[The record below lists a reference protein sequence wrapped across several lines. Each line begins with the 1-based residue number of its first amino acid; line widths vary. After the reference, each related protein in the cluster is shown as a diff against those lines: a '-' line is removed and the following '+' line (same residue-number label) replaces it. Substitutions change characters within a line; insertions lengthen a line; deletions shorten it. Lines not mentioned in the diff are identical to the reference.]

1 MIELNKNII
10 KPYAVSILLTLAVGG
25 VGGFL
30 TSLGMDTFDALTK
43 PPFTPPSFLFPIVWT
58 VLFILMG
65 VGAARIYLTEP
76 TAARNRALIVY
87 VVQLAVNFL
96 WSVIFFNLQAYGFA
110 FFWLI
115 LLWVLILT
123 MIYLF
128 GKVDKP
134 AALMQ
139 IPYAIWVAFA
149 GYLNLM
155 IWLLNR

>member
-1 MIELNKNII
+1 MIELNKSKI

-25 VGGFL
+25 LSGFL
-30 TSLGMDTFDALTK
+30 TSMGMDSFDALTK
-43 PPFTPPSFLFPIVWT
+43 PPLTPPSFLFPIVWT

-65 VGAARIYLTEP
+65 VGAARIFMTEP

-96 WSVIFFNLQAYGFA
+96 WSIIFFNLQAYGFA

-128 GKVDKP
+128 CKVDKP
-134 AALMQ
+134 AALLQ
-139 IPYAIWVAFA
+139 IPYAIWVTFA

>member
-1 MIELNKNII
+1 MIELNKSKI

-25 VGGFL
+25 LSGFL
-30 TSLGMDTFDALTK
+30 TSMGMDSFDALTK
-43 PPFTPPSFLFPIVWT
+43 PPLTPPSFLFPIVWT

-65 VGAARIYLTEP
+65 VGAARIYLTEL

-96 WSVIFFNLQAYGFA
+96 WSIIFFNLQSYGFA

-128 GKVDKP
+128 CKVDKP
-134 AALMQ
+134 AALLQ
-139 IPYAIWVAFA
+139 IPSAIWVTFS

>member
-1 MIELNKNII
+1 MNKSKI

-25 VGGFL
+25 LSGFL
-30 TSLGMDTFDALTK
+30 TSMGMDSFDALTK
-43 PPFTPPSFLFPIVWT
+43 PPLTPPSFLFPIVWT

-65 VGAARIYLTEP
+65 VGAARIFMTEP

-87 VVQLAVNFL
+87 VVQLAVNFF
-96 WSVIFFNLQAYGFA
+96 WSIIFFNLQAYAFA

-128 GKVDKP
+128 CKVDKP
-134 AALMQ
+134 AALIQ
-139 IPYAIWVAFA
+139 IPYAIWVTFA

-155 IWLLNR
+155 IWLMNR

>member
-1 MIELNKNII
+1 MNKSKI

-25 VGGFL
+25 LRGFL
-30 TSLGMDTFDALTK
+30 TSMGMDSFDALTK
-43 PPFTPPSFLFPIVWT
+43 PPLTPPSFLFPIVWT

-65 VGAARIYLTEP
+65 VGAARIFMTEP

-87 VVQLAVNFL
+87 VVQLAVNFF
-96 WSVIFFNLQAYGFA
+96 WSIIFFNLQAYAFA

-128 GKVDKP
+128 CKVDKP
-134 AALMQ
+134 AALIQ
-139 IPYAIWVAFA
+139 IPYAIWVTFA

-155 IWLLNR
+155 IWLMNR

>member
-1 MIELNKNII
+1 MNKSKI

-25 VGGFL
+25 LSGFL
-30 TSLGMDTFDALTK
+30 TSMGMDSFDALTK
-43 PPFTPPSFLFPIVWT
+43 PPLTPPSFLFPIVWT

-65 VGAARIYLTEP
+65 VGAARIFMTEP

-87 VVQLAVNFL
+87 VVQLAVNFF
-96 WSVIFFNLQAYGFA
+96 WSIIFFNLQAYAFA

-128 GKVDKP
+128 CKVDKP
-134 AALMQ
+134 AAHIQ
-139 IPYAIWVAFA
+139 IPYAIWVTFA

-155 IWLLNR
+155 IWLMNR

>member
-1 MIELNKNII
+1 MIELNKD
-10 KPYAVSILLTLAVGG
+10 KTKSYAVSILLTLAVGG
-25 VGGFL
+25 LSGFL
-30 TSLGMDTFDALTK
+30 TSMGMDSFDALTK
-43 PPFTPPSFLFPIVWT
+43 PPLTPPSFLFPIVWT

-65 VGAARIYLTEP
+65 VGAARIFMTEP

-96 WSVIFFNLQAYGFA
+96 WSIIFFNLQAYDFA
-110 FFWLI
+110 FYWLI

-123 MIYLF
+123 MFYLF
-128 GKVDKP
+128 CKVDKP
-134 AALMQ
+134 AALIQ
-139 IPYAIWVAFA
+139 TPYAIWVTFA

>member
-1 MIELNKNII
+1 MIELNKSKI

-25 VGGFL
+25 LSGFL
-30 TSLGMDTFDALTK
+30 TSMGMDSFDALTK
-43 PPFTPPSFLFPIVWT
+43 PPLTPPSFLFPIVWT

-65 VGAARIYLTEP
+65 VGAARIFMTEP

-87 VVQLAVNFL
+87 VVKLAVNFL
-96 WSVIFFNLQAYGFA
+96 WSIIFFNLQAYGFA

-128 GKVDKP
+128 CKIDKP
-134 AALMQ
+134 AALLQ
-139 IPYAIWVAFA
+139 IPYAIWVTFA

-155 IWLLNR
+155 IWLMNR

>member
-1 MIELNKNII
+1 MIELNKSKI

-25 VGGFL
+25 LSGFL
-30 TSLGMDTFDALTK
+30 TSMGMESFDTITK
-43 PPFTPPSFLFPIVWT
+43 PPLTPPSFLFPIVWT

-65 VGAARIYLTEP
+65 VGAARIFMTEP

-87 VVQLAVNFL
+87 VVQLVVNFL
-96 WSVIFFNLQAYGFA
+96 WSIIFFNLQAYDFA
-110 FFWLI
+110 FYWLI

-123 MIYLF
+123 MFYLF
-128 GKVDKP
+128 CKVDKP
-134 AALMQ
+134 AALIQ
-139 IPYAIWVAFA
+139 APYAIWVTFA

>member
-1 MIELNKNII
+1 MIELNKSKI

-25 VGGFL
+25 LSGFL
-30 TSLGMDTFDALTK
+30 TSMGMDSFDALTK
-43 PPFTPPSFLFPIVWT
+43 PPLTPPSFLFPIVWT

-65 VGAARIYLTEP
+65 VGAARVFLTEP

-96 WSVIFFNLQAYGFA
+96 WSIIFFNPQAYAFA

-128 GKVDKP
+128 CKVDKP
-134 AALMQ
+134 AALLQ
-139 IPYAIWVAFA
+139 IPYAIWVTFA

>member
-1 MIELNKNII
+1 MIELNKSKI

-25 VGGFL
+25 LSGFL
-30 TSLGMDTFDALTK
+30 TSMAMDSFDALTK
-43 PPFTPPSFLFPIVWT
+43 PPLTPPSFLFPIVWT

-65 VGAARIYLTEP
+65 VGAARVFLTEP

-96 WSVIFFNLQAYGFA
+96 WSIIFFNLQAYGFA

-128 GKVDKP
+128 CKVDKP
-134 AALMQ
+134 AALIQ
-139 IPYAIWVAFA
+139 IPYAIWVTYA

-155 IWLLNR
+155 IWLMNR

>member
-1 MIELNKNII
+1 MNKHKI

-25 VGGFL
+25 LSGFL
-30 TSLGMDTFDALTK
+30 TSMGMDSFDALTK
-43 PPFTPPSFLFPIVWT
+43 PPLTPPSFLFPIVWT

-65 VGAARIYLTEP
+65 VGAARIFMTEP

-96 WSVIFFNLQAYGFA
+96 WSIIFFNLQAYGFA

-128 GKVDKP
+128 CKVDKP
-134 AALMQ
+134 AALLQ
-139 IPYAIWVAFA
+139 IPYAIWVTFA

>member
-1 MIELNKNII
+1 MNKSKI

-25 VGGFL
+25 LSGFL
-30 TSLGMDTFDALTK
+30 TSMGMDSFDALTK
-43 PPFTPPSFLFPIVWT
+43 PPLTPPSFLFPIVWT

-65 VGAARIYLTEP
+65 VGAARIFMTEP

-96 WSVIFFNLQAYGFA
+96 WSIIFFNLQAYGFA

-128 GKVDKP
+128 CKVDKP
-134 AALMQ
+134 AALLQ
-139 IPYAIWVAFA
+139 IPYAIWVTFA

>member
-1 MIELNKNII
+1 MIELNKSKI

-25 VGGFL
+25 LSGFL
-30 TSLGMDTFDALTK
+30 TSMGMDSFDALTK
-43 PPFTPPSFLFPIVWT
+43 PPLTPPSFLFPIVWT

-65 VGAARIYLTEP
+65 VGAAIIFMTEP

-87 VVQLAVNFL
+87 VVQLAVNFF
-96 WSVIFFNLQAYGFA
+96 WSIIFFNLQAYAFA

-128 GKVDKP
+128 CKVDKP
-134 AALMQ
+134 AALIQ
-139 IPYAIWVAFA
+139 IPYAIWVTYA

-155 IWLLNR
+155 IWLMNR

>member
-1 MIELNKNII
+1 MIELNKNKI

-30 TSLGMDTFDALTK
+30 TSLGMDSFDALTK
-43 PPFTPPSFLFPIVWT
+43 PPLTPPSFLFPIVWT

-128 GKVDKP
+128 CKVDKP
-134 AALMQ
+134 AALIQ
-139 IPYAIWVAFA
+139 IPYAIWVTFA

-155 IWLLNR
+155 IWLMNR

>member
-1 MIELNKNII
+1 MNKSKI

-25 VGGFL
+25 LSGFL
-30 TSLGMDTFDALTK
+30 TSMGMDSFDALTK
-43 PPFTPPSFLFPIVWT
+43 RPLTPPSFLFPIVWT

-65 VGAARIYLTEP
+65 VGAARIFMTEP
-76 TAARNRALIVY
+76 TAARNRDLIVY
-87 VVQLAVNFL
+87 VVQLAVNFF
-96 WSVIFFNLQAYGFA
+96 WSIIFFNLQAYAFA

-128 GKVDKP
+128 CKVDKP
-134 AALMQ
+134 AALIQ
-139 IPYAIWVAFA
+139 IPYAIWVTFA

-155 IWLLNR
+155 IWLMNR

>member
-1 MIELNKNII
+1 MNKSKI

-25 VGGFL
+25 LSGFL
-30 TSLGMDTFDALTK
+30 TSMGMDSFDALTK
-43 PPFTPPSFLFPIVWT
+43 PPLTPPSFLFPIVWT

-65 VGAARIYLTEP
+65 VGAARVFLTEP

-96 WSVIFFNLQAYGFA
+96 WSIIFFNLQAYGFA

-128 GKVDKP
+128 CKVDKP
-134 AALMQ
+134 AALLQ
-139 IPYAIWVAFA
+139 IPYAIWVTFA

>member
-1 MIELNKNII
+1 M
-10 KPYAVSILLTLAVGG
+10 LTLAVGG
-25 VGGFL
+25 LSGFL
-30 TSLGMDTFDALTK
+30 TSMGTDSFDALTK
-43 PPFTPPSFLFPIVWT
+43 PPLTPPSFLFPIVWT

-65 VGAARIYLTEP
+65 VGAARIFMTEP

-96 WSVIFFNLQAYGFA
+96 WSIIFFNLQAYAFA

-128 GKVDKP
+128 CKVDKP
-134 AALMQ
+134 AALLQ
-139 IPYAIWVAFA
+139 IPYAIWVTFA

>member
-1 MIELNKNII
+1 MIELNKSKI

-25 VGGFL
+25 LSGFL
-30 TSLGMDTFDALTK
+30 TSMGMDSFDALTK
-43 PPFTPPSFLFPIVWT
+43 PPLTPPSFLFPIVWT

-65 VGAARIYLTEP
+65 VGAARIFMTEP

-87 VVQLAVNFL
+87 VVQLAVNFF
-96 WSVIFFNLQAYGFA
+96 WSIIFFNLQAYAFA

-128 GKVDKP
+128 CKVDKP
-134 AALMQ
+134 AALIQ
-139 IPYAIWVAFA
+139 IPYAIWVTFA

-155 IWLLNR
+155 IWLMNR

>member
-1 MIELNKNII
+1 MIELNKSKI

-25 VGGFL
+25 LRGFL
-30 TSLGMDTFDALTK
+30 TSMGMDSFDALTK
-43 PPFTPPSFLFPIVWT
+43 PPLTPPSFLFPIVWT

-65 VGAARIYLTEP
+65 VGAARIFMTEP

-96 WSVIFFNLQAYGFA
+96 WSIIFFNLQAYDFA
-110 FFWLI
+110 FYWLI

-128 GKVDKP
+128 CKVDKP
-134 AALMQ
+134 AALIQ
-139 IPYAIWVAFA
+139 IPYAIWVTYA

-155 IWLLNR
+155 IWLMNR

>member
-1 MIELNKNII
+1 MIELNKSKI
-10 KPYAVSILLTLAVGG
+10 KPYAVSSLLTLAVGG
-25 VGGFL
+25 VGGFV
-30 TSLGMDTFDALTK
+30 TSLGMDSFDALTK
-43 PPFTPPSFLFPIVWT
+43 PPLTPPSFLFPIVWT

-65 VGAARIYLTEP
+65 VGAARIFMTEP

-87 VVQLAVNFL
+87 VVQLAVNFF
-96 WSVIFFNLQAYGFA
+96 WSIIFFNLQAYAFA

-128 GKVDKP
+128 CKVDKP
-134 AALMQ
+134 AALIQ
-139 IPYAIWVAFA
+139 IPYAIWVTFA

-155 IWLLNR
+155 IWLMNR

>member
-1 MIELNKNII
+1 MNKSKI
-10 KPYAVSILLTLAVGG
+10 KPYDVSILLTLAVGG
-25 VGGFL
+25 LIGFL
-30 TSLGMDTFDALTK
+30 TSMGMDSFDALTK
-43 PPFTPPSFLFPIVWT
+43 PPLTPPSFLFPIVWT

-65 VGAARIYLTEP
+65 VGAARIFMTEP

-87 VVQLAVNFL
+87 VVQLAVNFF
-96 WSVIFFNLQAYGFA
+96 WSIIFFNLQAYAFA

-128 GKVDKP
+128 CKVDKP
-134 AALMQ
+134 AALIQ
-139 IPYAIWVAFA
+139 IPYAIWVTYA

-155 IWLLNR
+155 IWLMNR

>member
-1 MIELNKNII
+1 MNKSKI

-25 VGGFL
+25 LSGFL
-30 TSLGMDTFDALTK
+30 TSMGMDSFDALTK
-43 PPFTPPSFLFPIVWT
+43 PPLTPPSFLFPIVWT

-65 VGAARIYLTEP
+65 VGAARIFMTEP
-76 TAARNRALIVY
+76 TAARNRDLIVY
-87 VVQLAVNFL
+87 VVQLAVNFF
-96 WSVIFFNLQAYGFA
+96 WSIIFFNLQAYAFD

-128 GKVDKP
+128 CKVDKP
-134 AALMQ
+134 AALIQ
-139 IPYAIWVAFA
+139 IPYAIWVTFA

-155 IWLLNR
+155 IWLMNR

>member
-1 MIELNKNII
+1 MNKSKI

-25 VGGFL
+25 LSGFL
-30 TSLGMDTFDALTK
+30 TSMGMDSFDALTK
-43 PPFTPPSFLFPIVWT
+43 PPLTPPSFLFPIVWT

-65 VGAARIYLTEP
+65 VGAARIFMTEP
-76 TAARNRALIVY
+76 TAARNRDLIVY
-87 VVQLAVNFL
+87 VVQLAVNFF
-96 WSVIFFNLQAYGFA
+96 WSIIFFNLQAYAFA

-128 GKVDKP
+128 CKVDKP
-134 AALMQ
+134 AALIQ
-139 IPYAIWVAFA
+139 TPYAIWVTFA

-155 IWLLNR
+155 IWLMNR

>member
-1 MIELNKNII
+1 MNKSKI

-25 VGGFL
+25 LSGFL
-30 TSLGMDTFDALTK
+30 TSLGMDSFDALTK
-43 PPFTPPSFLFPIVWT
+43 PPLSPPSFLFPIVWT

-65 VGAARIYLTEP
+65 VGAARIFLTEP

-96 WSVIFFNLQAYGFA
+96 WSIIFFNLQAYGFA

-128 GKVDKP
+128 CKVDKP
-134 AALMQ
+134 AALIQ
-139 IPYAIWVAFA
+139 IPYAIWVTFA

-155 IWLLNR
+155 IWLMNR

>member
-1 MIELNKNII
+1 MIELNKSKI

-25 VGGFL
+25 LIGFL
-30 TSLGMDTFDALTK
+30 TSMGMDSFDALTK
-43 PPFTPPSFLFPIVWT
+43 PPLTPPSFLFPIVWT

-65 VGAARIYLTEP
+65 VGAARIFMTDP

-96 WSVIFFNLQAYGFA
+96 WSIIFFNLQAYGFA

-128 GKVDKP
+128 CKIDKP
-134 AALMQ
+134 AALIQ
-139 IPYAIWVAFA
+139 IPYAIWVTFA

>member
-1 MIELNKNII
+1 MIELNKD
-10 KPYAVSILLTLAVGG
+10 KTKSYAVSILLTLAVGG
-25 VGGFL
+25 MSGFL
-30 TSLGMDTFDALTK
+30 TSMGMDSFDALTK
-43 PPFTPPSFLFPIVWT
+43 PPLTPPSFLFPIVWT

-65 VGAARIYLTEP
+65 VGAARIFMTEP

-96 WSVIFFNLQAYGFA
+96 WSIIFFNLQAYGFA

-115 LLWVLILT
+115 LLWILILT

-128 GKVDKP
+128 CKVDKP
-134 AALMQ
+134 AALIQ
-139 IPYAIWVAFA
+139 IPYAIWVTFA

-155 IWLLNR
+155 IWLMNR

>member
-1 MIELNKNII
+1 MNKSKI

-25 VGGFL
+25 LSGFL
-30 TSLGMDTFDALTK
+30 TSMGMDSFDALTK
-43 PPFTPPSFLFPIVWT
+43 PPLTPPSFLFPIVWT

-65 VGAARIYLTEP
+65 VGAARIFMTEP

-87 VVQLAVNFL
+87 VVQLAVNFF
-96 WSVIFFNLQAYGFA
+96 WSIIFFNLQAYDFA

-128 GKVDKP
+128 CKVDKP
-134 AALMQ
+134 AALIQ
-139 IPYAIWVAFA
+139 IPYAIWVTFA

>member
-1 MIELNKNII
+1 MIELNKSKI

-25 VGGFL
+25 LSGFL
-30 TSLGMDTFDALTK
+30 TSMGMDSFDALTK
-43 PPFTPPSFLFPIVWT
+43 PPLTPPSFLFPIVWT

-65 VGAARIYLTEP
+65 VGAARIFMTEP

-87 VVQLAVNFL
+87 VVQLAVNFF
-96 WSVIFFNLQAYGFA
+96 WSIIFFNLQAYAFA

-128 GKVDKP
+128 CKVDKT
-134 AALMQ
+134 AALIQ
-139 IPYAIWVAFA
+139 IPYAIWVTFA

-155 IWLLNR
+155 IWLINR